1 MTAPLGYVLEAHDFA
16 NLQAICKALFGDGTA
31 LTPDQRRDL
40 ANLMHV
46 ALSHA
51 VPYLADQGKST

>member
-1 MTAPLGYVLEAHDFA
+1 MWLIEDEDFA
-16 NLQAICKALFGDGTA
+16 KLKEINRKLFGDGTH

-46 ALSHA
+46 VLERAYI
-51 VPYLADQGKST
+51 PYIKPEK